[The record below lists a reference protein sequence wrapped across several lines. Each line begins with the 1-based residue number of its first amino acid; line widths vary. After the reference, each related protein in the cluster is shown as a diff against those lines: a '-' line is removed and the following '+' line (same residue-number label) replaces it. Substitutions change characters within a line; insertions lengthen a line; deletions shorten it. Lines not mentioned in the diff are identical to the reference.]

1 LVPQSNSTLNNHN
14 LLLLKRN
21 RHYPWLKDNHVNWI
35 LMELSTNHVLF
46 VDANSPLTLSTPH
59 TVFHTTT
66 QPFSFV
72 TLLLSHITTTLQHV
86 FPVNQCNITLNV
98 TLCSCFF
105 LPILVFL
112 CYMSR
117 FFLPMYITLL
127 FLCLF
132 DSQCFV
138 TLVS

>member
-1 LVPQSNSTLNNHN
+1 VIKGQSRKLDFDGAQHQSCVVCGCKSTTHSLH
-14 LLLLKRN
+14 
-21 RHYPWLKDNHVNWI
+21 
-35 LMELSTNHVLF
+35 STYSF
-46 VDANSPLTLSTPH
+46 SYYY
-59 TVFHTTT
+59 TTT

>member
-1 LVPQSNSTLNNHN
+1 MCCLWRQIKCTTHSLHST
-14 LLLLKRN
+14 
-21 RHYPWLKDNHVNWI
+21 Y
-35 LMELSTNHVLF
+35 SF
-46 VDANSPLTLSTPH
+46 SQY
-59 TVFHTTT
+59 TTT
-66 QPFSFV
+66 TTTEPFSFV

-86 FPVNQCNITLNV
+86 FPANQCHITLNV

-138 TLVS
+138 TQPTTYFFLLCGVLTRNFTHKVDKWNNQGSNSDPLHI